1 MAAKVGNVVVNF
13 ITNTAAFEKD
23 IQKISRSLK
32 GIGRDFTE
40 AGRSLTMGLTAPIVA
55 AGAAVFKFGT
65 GFETAFAGVVKTVS
79 ATSGELEGLRN
90 GIRKMSTEIPVAATE
105 LARIAEA
112 AGQLGIETKNI
123 MSFTRVMADLGVATN
138 MSSEQAAT
146 SLARLANITQMPQ
159 EQFDR
164 LGSTIVA
171 LGNNFATTESEIVD
185 MGLRLAGAGATVK
198 MSEAQIL
205 AFATALSS
213 VGIEAEAGGS
223 AMSKIFIQIASEVSN
238 AGSNLSTFANVA
250 GMSVAD
256 FSRSF
261 RDDAAGAVSAFISGL
276 GKIDKS
282 GGNTLAVIEQ
292 LGITEVR
299 MRDALL
305 RTSGASK
312 LLTDALDLGAK
323 EWEKNNA
330 LTQEAEKFYATTSN
344 QLKMLANRLMD
355 VAVTLFD
362 SLKPAIDAALPAL
375 KEIVNSIKNAAKWFA
390 DLPEGIR
397 NTTVKVI
404 ALTAAIGPLLWG
416 IGSVAKELRSII
428 PLAIKLSGA
437 VTGLGGAFASLSI
450 LTHVRNLG
458 DLRAAVSLLAGEIGL
473 LGTAAITAGIAFAG
487 WKIAEWIDQ
496 MDLFGR
502 HARVAENEIIKQAAA
517 LKQEAIDIGL
527 VKEAMAKYQD
537 MLDKGVIS
545 QGTFNSVLKDLTE
558 QRPNESLEQYAARL
572 ADVVAKYREAHPE
585 LAKFK
590 TGMEEGANATN
601 KGANAIGN
609 LANSLEHANDML
621 EVFNASYWD
630 SFKGAENIPRAP
642 WDTRIIQLEDYLGK
656 VNELSL
662 AESAAMKAREAV
674 ASPLDDPILTN
685 LDQVFDLNAHI
696 KEAAKEFD
704 NLRKT
709 TDRNSEAMS
718 QFGQVVST
726 TLTNATQTIAEK
738 VTAWMGPFRHFAKAA
753 LAALMEG
760 LFNPLFKIL
769 TAVGNAIGTWL
780 TGAMGGML
788 GGAGN
793 TMSFGSMIKAG
804 LGIGGGVG
812 IGAIGGGGTAAMTG
826 ATLGPGLA
834 GAGPVAI
841 GGAATTG
848 GAAAGGGFLGSL
860 AAAGP
865 YAALAIPAVFGGMA
879 LADWANGP
887 NSYQAGAKEVKRDYG
902 LNMSQKDIARFFSS
916 MGVSEPEAWDQRW
929 GLLRSPQFQQFALNQ
944 GQTADFSKLGP
955 EWEAAYEKAMIGKW
969 GDYNELFLD
978 EFANKNPDVID
989 MKDWYDRLTIPN
1001 QSGQSAQQQQQS
1013 ISVRGGDMNLT
1024 VHISGSGNELVNIV
1038 RTKVIPILQ
1047 QEMRRGSTGLR
1058 ESIAASVR
1066 ATAGAY

>member
-23 IQKISRSLK
+23 IKKVSRVMREV
-32 GIGRDFTE
+32 GRDFTD
-40 AGRSLTMGLTAPIVA
+40 AGQSLMKGLTVPIVA

-105 LARIAEA
+105 LARIAES

-330 LTQEAEKFYATTSN
+330 LTQEATKFYATTSN

-404 ALTAAIGPLLWG
+404 ALTAAIGPLLLG

-428 PLAIKLSGA
+428 PLTIKLSGA

-473 LGTAAITAGIAFAG
+473 LGTAAITAGSAFAG

-502 HARVAENEIIKQAAA
+502 HARVAENEIIKQAAS

-537 MLDKGVIS
+537 MLDKGTIS
-545 QGTFNSVLKDLTE
+545 QGTFNSVLKDLTD
-558 QRPNESLEQYAARL
+558 QRPTETLAQYRDRMQELVDKFKA
-572 ADVVAKYREAHPE
+572 AHPE
-585 LAKFK
+585 LFK
-590 TGMEEGANATN
+590 T
-601 KGANAIGN
+601 
-609 LANSLEHANDML
+609 
-621 EVFNASYWD
+621 
-630 SFKGAENIPRAP
+630 
-642 WDTRIIQLEDYLGK
+642 
-656 VNELSL
+656 
-662 AESAAMKAREAV
+662 
-674 ASPLDDPILTN
+674 
-685 LDQVFDLNAHI
+685 
-696 KEAAKEFD
+696 KEAANAATTSVSNLAGAFD
-704 NLRKT
+704 NLSDSVKRTERALTDYEVYSAAVDMLHRRMVESYRQTKDDIDAIWGDTQRKF
-709 TDRNSEAMS
+709 DDLKFDDLKIDSMVQPINDDVFDAFDSYRRDLERMRNSFSDVMYSDQHAQQLAAYQDYYAQLDLLLAENYLS
-718 QFGQVVST
+718 EEEYST
-726 TLTNATQTIAEK
+726 ARRNLVQQENAIKLSRYQSF
-738 VTAWMGPFRHFAKAA
+738 FRSLGDLQNSSIRELAAIAKAA
-753 LAALMEG
+753 AITQATINTYEGATKALAQ
-760 LFNPLFKIL
+760 
-769 TAVGNAIGTWL
+769 
-780 TGAMGGML
+780 GG
-788 GGAGN
+788 
-793 TMSFGSMIKAG
+793 IW
-804 LGIGGGVG
+804 
-812 IGAIGGGGTAAMTG
+812 GAINMAAVMATGFAQVAAISSQGFKDGGFTGWGGKDEVAGFVHGQEFVMNEKATREYLPLLQAMNSPAPINNRYETM
-826 ATLGPGLA
+826 
-834 GAGPVAI
+834 PVARALSQPSI
-841 GGAATTG
+841 NISVANYGSSKQFTVEQIDENNIRIIARDEAYNVLSQRGPEVIAAD
-848 GAAAGGGFLGSL
+848 L
-860 AAAGP
+860 A
-865 YAALAIPAVFGGMA
+865 YANSRTSKALA
-879 LADWANGP
+879 
-887 NSYQAGAKEVKRDYG
+887 RHT
-902 LNMSQKDIARFFSS
+902 
-916 MGVSEPEAWDQRW
+916 
-929 GLLRSPQFQQFALNQ
+929 
-944 GQTADFSKLGP
+944 TA
-955 EWEAAYEKAMIGKW
+955 
-969 GDYNELFLD
+969 
-978 EFANKNPDVID
+978 
-989 MKDWYDRLTIPN
+989 
-1001 QSGQSAQQQQQS
+1001 
-1013 ISVRGGDMNLT
+1013 
-1024 VHISGSGNELVNIV
+1024 
-1038 RTKVIPILQ
+1038 
-1047 QEMRRGSTGLR
+1047 RRGDR
-1058 ESIAASVR
+1058 
-1066 ATAGAY
+1066 

>member
-23 IQKISRSLK
+23 IKKISRSLK
-32 GIGRDFTE
+32 DIGRDFTE

-79 ATSGELEGLRN
+79 ATSGELEGLRS

-185 MGLRLAGAGATVK
+185 MSLRLAGAGATVK

-223 AMSKIFIQIASEVSN
+223 AISKIFIQIASEVSN
-238 AGSNLSTFANVA
+238 AGSNLSTFASVA

-256 FSRSF
+256 FSRAF
-261 RDDAAGAVSAFISGL
+261 KDDAASAVSAFISGL

-312 LLTDALDLGAK
+312 LLTDALSLGAE

-362 SLKPAIDAALPAL
+362 SLKPAIDGALPAL
-375 KEIVNSIKNAAKWFA
+375 KEIVNSIKDAAKWFA

-416 IGSVAKELRSII
+416 IGAVAKELRSIL
-428 PLAIKLSGA
+428 PLAVKLTGA

-487 WKIAEWIDQ
+487 WKIGEWIDQ

-527 VKEAMAKYQD
+527 VKDAMSKYQD
-537 MLDKGVIS
+537 MLDKGVIT
-545 QGTFNSVLKDLTE
+545 QGTFNSVLRDLTD
-558 QRPNESLEQYAARL
+558 QRPNESLKQYAARL

-585 LAKFK
+585 LAKLK

-609 LANSLEHANDML
+609 LADVLDDAKASLEA
-621 EVFNASYWD
+621 FNASYFD

-642 WDTRIIQLEDYLGK
+642 WDRRIIDLELYLGK
-656 VNELSL
+656 LREVSL
-662 AESAAMKAREAV
+662 AENSALVDAARVEG
-674 ASPLDDPILTN
+674 PDLGITFTGWGDLDESVQDVTGA
-685 LDQVFDLNAHI
+685 FEDLGRAQ
-696 KEAAKEFD
+696 A
-704 NLRKT
+704 
-709 TDRNSEAMS
+709 RNTESMS

-738 VTAWMGPFRHFAKAA
+738 VTAWMGPVRHFAKAA

-793 TMSFGSMIKAG
+793 AMSFSG
-804 LGIGGGVG
+804 LLKSAIGIGGSVG
-812 IGAIGGGGTAAMTG
+812 LGAIGGGAAMAQTG
-826 ATLGPGLA
+826 ATLGAGMA

-841 GGAATTG
+841 GGGTA
-848 GAAAGGGFLGSL
+848 AAAGGGSAAFLAGL
-860 AAAGP
+860 AAVAP
-865 YAALAIPAVFGGMA
+865 YAALAIPATFGVME
-879 LADWANGP
+879 LVKWAQGP

-902 LNMSQKDIARFFSS
+902 LNMSQKDIAAFFSS
-916 MGVSEPEAWDQRW
+916 VGVSEPEAWDQRAP
-929 GLLRSPQFQQFALNQ
+929 LLMSPQFQQFAIAR
-944 GQTADFSKLGP
+944 GQTSDFSKFGP

-969 GDYNELFLD
+969 GDYNELFLN
-978 EFANKNPDVID
+978 EYANKQPGAFE
-989 MKDWYDRLTIPN
+989 MEDWYDRLTIPN
-1001 QSGQSAQQQQQS
+1001 QSGQSAQSQQQS
-1013 ISVRGGDMNLT
+1013 VNIRGGDMNLT
-1024 VHISGSGNELVNIV
+1024 VNISGSGNELVNIV
-1038 RTKVIPILQ
+1038 RSKVIPILQ